1 MNATLN
7 ATLADLETIG
17 LDDLNERAAML
28 TRVDRKYALDAA
40 TASSVLSRLP
50 EDTRVLQIA
59 GQVSQCY
66 ASTYYDTPDM
76 DSYLL
81 TALKRRRRFKVR
93 ARTYLS
99 TGASFLEVKTRGP
112 RGLTVKKRM
121 SISWDEAG
129 APLAGERRSWVAG
142 KVEHTGYAHLVPA
155 LEPVLAGS
163 YERNTLLLPGGAG
176 RATVDTKLSWRS
188 LRTDGTEVARPDL
201 VIIETKSGATP
212 SVVDHLLWE
221 GGVRP
226 VKISKYGTAMA
237 AMHDL
242 PANKWNRTLRRYF
255 PEYVEAPELAREAPL
270 AMAA

>member
-40 TASSVLSRLP
+40 T
-50 EDTRVLQIA
+50 
-59 GQVSQCY
+59 
-66 ASTYYDTPDM
+66 M

-155 LEPVLAGS
+155 LEPILAGS

-176 RATVDTKLSWRS
+176 RATVDTKLLCGS
-188 LRTDGTEVARPDL
+188 LRPGGAEVARPDL

-242 PANKWNRTLRRYF
+242 PANKWPRPPLRYF
-255 PEYVEAPELAREAPL
+255 PESGEAPALAREAPL

>member
-1 MNATLN
+1 MNASLN
-7 ATLADLETIG
+7 TILADLDAIG
-17 LDDLNERAAML
+17 LDELNERAAML
-28 TRVDRKYALDAA
+28 TRVDRKYALDA
-40 TASSVLSRLP
+40 TQASAILRHLP
-50 EDTRVLQIA
+50 AETKVLQIA
-59 GQVSQCY
+59 GQVSQGY

-76 DSYLL
+76 DSYML

-155 LEPVLAGS
+155 LEPILAGS

-176 RATVDTKLSWRS
+176 RATVDTKLLWRS

-237 AMHDL
+237 AMHGL
-242 PANKWNRTLRRYF
+242 PANKWHRTLLRYF

>member
-7 ATLADLETIG
+7 SILADLDAIG
-17 LDDLNERAAML
+17 LDELNKRAAML

-40 TASSVLSRLP
+40 TASAILSHLP
-50 EDTRVLQIA
+50 EDTKVLQID
-59 GQVSQCY
+59 GQVSQGY

-93 ARTYLS
+93 TRSYLS
-99 TGASFLEVKTRGP
+99 SGASFLEVKTRGP
-112 RGLTVKKRM
+112 RGVTVKKRM
-121 SISWDEAG
+121 PISWDEAG
-129 APLAGERRSWVAG
+129 
-142 KVEHTGYAHLVPA
+142 KVEKTGYGHLVPA

-163 YERNTLLLPGGAG
+163 YERNTLLLPGGVG
-176 RATVDTKLSWRS
+176 RATVDTNLSWRS

-237 AMHDL
+237 AMHHL
-242 PANKWNRTLRRYF
+242 PANKWHRTLDRYF
-255 PEYVEAPELAREAPL
+255 HEYVEVPELTHDAPL

>member
-1 MNATLN
+1 MNSGLN
-7 ATLADLETIG
+7 AVPGVSEAASAAACAKRFDGPMTKVSKVNFGFRWVGPASVGEVT
-17 LDDLNERAAML
+17 RAG
-28 TRVDRKYALDAA
+28 
-40 TASSVLSRLP
+40 
-50 EDTRVLQIA
+50 EW
-59 GQVSQCY
+59 
-66 ASTYYDTPDM
+66 
-76 DSYLL
+76 
-81 TALKRRRRFKVR
+81 F
-93 ARTYLS
+93 
-99 TGASFLEVKTRGP
+99 SFF
-112 RGLTVKKRM
+112 
-121 SISWDEAG
+121 SWDEAG

-155 LEPVLAGS
+155 LEPILAGS

-176 RATVDTKLSWRS
+176 RATVDTKLLWRS

-212 SVVDHLLWE
+212 SIVDHLLWE

-242 PANKWNRTLRRYF
+242 PANKWHRTLRRYF
-255 PEYVEAPELAREAPL
+255 PEYVEAPELTREESL